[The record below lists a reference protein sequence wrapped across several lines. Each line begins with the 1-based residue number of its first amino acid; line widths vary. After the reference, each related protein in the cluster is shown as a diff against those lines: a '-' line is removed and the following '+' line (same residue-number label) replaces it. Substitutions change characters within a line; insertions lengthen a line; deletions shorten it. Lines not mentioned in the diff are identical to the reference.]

1 MLLQQGPEVLL
12 GSLQEA
18 TEGLTVVTDIERQ
31 EETVTEPEKHAPRC
45 LGYSPMTAEACRE
58 SDKARAQSSAHPPPA
73 SGNPLP
79 LSSPGSTNLST

>member
-18 TEGLTVVTDIERQ
+18 SEGLTVVTDVQRQ
-31 EETVTEPEKHAPRC
+31 EEAVTEPEKHIPCC
-45 LGYSPMTAEACRE
+45 LGYGPVAAEACRE
-58 SDKARAQSSAHPPPA
+58 GDKARAQSSAHPPPA
-73 SGNPLP
+73 SRYPFP